1 MPDLTVLTYPA
12 VRGPALTKKAGLRG
26 EYPEDIHAA
35 ICGKDI
41 LTCQIKVYIL
51 VIKGDKS
58 ENTPEFYYHFYI
70 YNRKGRA
77 CKLFVSAIILMNIV
91 LKFDHST
98 DTVFVP
104 DGYISDVEELRL
116 CFFDWIYDNPEYVT
130 YDKKGHAA
138 CSYNSSAFLEYINQV
153 ILLSSKEKA
162 YFIPPAQRIRG
173 KIYVLEF

>member
-1 MPDLTVLTYPA
+1 
-12 VRGPALTKKAGLRG
+12 
-26 EYPEDIHAA
+26 
-35 ICGKDI
+35 
-41 LTCQIKVYIL
+41 
-51 VIKGDKS
+51 
-58 ENTPEFYYHFYI
+58 
-70 YNRKGRA
+70 
-77 CKLFVSAIILMNIV
+77 MNIV